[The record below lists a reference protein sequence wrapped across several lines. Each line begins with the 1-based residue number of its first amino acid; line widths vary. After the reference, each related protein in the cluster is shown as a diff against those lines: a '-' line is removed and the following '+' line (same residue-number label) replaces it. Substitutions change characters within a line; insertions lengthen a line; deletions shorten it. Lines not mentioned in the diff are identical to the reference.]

1 MKLSNIVIVTI
12 IVLILLWLINRFFF
26 QTNIIYDKMFDASKV
41 NTTDNPGTVIKS
53 KDINDNG
60 TSNFM
65 LSCWFYIN
73 NWNTNIERVK
83 NVLIMGQ
90 DVENNFQYDESFSS
104 HDMAISKQV
113 SDAIKHPNL
122 QISLDKHKNDLFID
136 IETLDMT
143 DSFKLTRYRIKNIPV
158 QKWNNLTI
166 SVDTRTLDVYLDGKL
181 RNSFILNSVYRNEI
195 DNKTKQIYL
204 GKYSDKV
211 RYSFDGFI
219 TRIRYESSSI
229 NSEEAYKIYKKGI
242 SASLATSLYNKY
254 SLKVSFLE
262 YNKEKGSF
270 KI

>member
-1 MKLSNIVIVTI
+1 
-12 IVLILLWLINRFFF
+12 
-26 QTNIIYDKMFDASKV
+26 MFNATKV
-41 NTTDNPGTVIKS
+41 NTLDNPGTVIKS

-65 LSCWFYIN
+65 LSTWFYID
-73 NWNTNIERVK
+73 NWNTNIEREK

-90 DVENNFQYDESFSS
+90 DEEDDFNYGNFSDN
-104 HDMAISKQV
+104 DMAISKPV
-113 SDAIKHPNL
+113 SDATKHPNL
-122 QISLDKHKNDLFID
+122 QISLDKYKNDLLID
-136 IETLDMT
+136 IETLVSNDVSYNSSGVVT
-143 DSFKLTRYRIKNIPV
+143 SFNLTRYRIKNIPV

-181 RNSFILNSVYRNEI
+181 RNSFILNNVYRNEI
-195 DNKTKQIYL
+195 NNKTKKIYL
-204 GKYSDKV
+204 GKYSGNIPH
-211 RYSFDGFI
+211 SFSGFI
-219 TRIRYESSSI
+219 TRIRYEPSSI